1 MMNEGLSTAGIRSPT
16 TPGHHPLGGVGGHSS
31 FLHIGDVV
39 SLFAEGNVSGFLCT
53 LGLVDDRC
61 VVKPKAGDLNA
72 PPKKFRGEMPCLVI
86 LTLLTDYLFHVHRL
100 SL

>member
-1 MMNEGLSTAGIRSPT
+1 MRSPST
-16 TPGHHPLGGVGGHSS
+16 GHPLSGVGAHSS

-61 VVKPKAGDLNA
+61 VVKPKAGDLNT
-72 PPKKFRGEMPCLVI
+72 PPKKFRGESLITHADVLSDNVLRVQTACLECVP
-86 LTLLTDYLFHVHRL
+86 
-100 SL
+100 

>member
-1 MMNEGLSTAGIRSPT
+1 MMNEGLSSAGIRSPT
-16 TPGHHPLGGVGGHSS
+16 TPSHHPLSGVGGHSS

-72 PPKKFRGEMPCLVI
+72 PPKKFRGETCLFFLVI
-86 LTLLTDYLFHVHRL
+86 HLY
-100 SL
+100 

>member
-1 MMNEGLSTAGIRSPT
+1 MMCDGNIGSAGIRSPN
-16 TPGHHPLGGVGGHSS
+16 TPSHPLSGVGAHSS

-72 PPKKFRGEMPCLVI
+72 PPKKFRG
-86 LTLLTDYLFHVHRL
+86 
-100 SL
+100 